1 VADFKLAS
9 LPGVTTIVQSMKT
22 LAAISLSLALSCGAI
37 VAAEKKEAVPT
48 AKLSEFT
55 LGAHIT
61 GPEVALDQLAGKGVV
76 IEKWGIHCG
85 PCIASLPHIEK
96 IAKRS
101 KDKLVVIG
109 AHSQNATDDEVKEV
123 VKKHR
128 LSYTITKGANGPVH
142 KGTIPH
148 AMVFNTQG
156 ELIFSGHPMD
166 GDFDKAVRKATEG
179 VASTST
185 TGSGL
190 DALKK
195 LQEK

>member
-1 VADFKLAS
+1 
-9 LPGVTTIVQSMKT
+9 MKT
-22 LAAISLSLALSCGAI
+22 LAAISLTLALSCGALL
-37 VAAEKKEAVPT
+37 AAEKKEAVPT
-48 AKLSEFT
+48 AKLSDFK

-61 GPEVALDQLAGKGVV
+61 GPEVTLDQAAGKGVV

-85 PCIASLPHIEK
+85 PCIASLPHIEQ
-96 IAKRS
+96 IAKRG

-109 AHSQNATDDEVKEV
+109 AHSQNATDEEVKET

-128 LSYTITKGANGPVH
+128 LSYTITKGASGPVSS
-142 KGTIPH
+142 GGIPH
-148 AMVFNTQG
+148 ALVFNTKG

-166 GDFDKAVRKATEG
+166 EGFDKAVRKATQG
-179 VASTST
+179 ATGTAASG
-185 TGSGL
+185 TGTSGL

>member
-1 VADFKLAS
+1 
-9 LPGVTTIVQSMKT
+9 MKT
-22 LAAISLSLALSCGAI
+22 PAVLSIFLTVLCGTL
-37 VAAEKKEAVPT
+37 VAAENQTAVPAAT
-48 AKLSEFT
+48 LSDFKI
-55 LGAHIT
+55 GAHIT

-76 IEKWGIHCG
+76 IERWGVNCG

-96 IAKRS
+96 IAKRG

-109 AHSQNATDDEVKEV
+109 AHSQSATDEEVKEV

-128 LSYTITKGANGPVH
+128 LSYTITKGASGPV
-142 KGTIPH
+142 KTSGIPH
-148 AMVFNTQG
+148 AFVFNTKG
-156 ELIFSGHPMD
+156 ELIFSGHPAD
-166 GDFDKAVRKATEG
+166 KDFDSAVRKATQG
-179 VASTST
+179 AAGSST